1 MKKLTSLFCLCAVS
15 LAQMGTAM
23 ADDSGTTEASNYL
36 KLTGAAS
43 ESEYVLTVSLQNT
56 DKVRDMMFD
65 IAVPTGLTV
74 SNVEIADFSSQTSF
88 TVKTN
93 DAKSR
98 VIMYSTTGVAFT
110 ENYGSPVLNVT
121 LGKEDGTSFEGQTIT
136 LSGVQ
141 LTASTDNVA
150 KLVQTVD
157 NASYTVPTTYANVSG
172 TVYAGASEGQTKTL
186 TEFVGIKEVSPNA
199 IMIVDGTNADL
210 VGDVKNVVYEYAN
223 DGVKTYVCRD
233 FELTDLK
240 DFYSPVDFVAKHVL
254 YTRTVGETVY
264 NSTCCLPFAFATTNL
279 PTGYEILT
287 FAYYEKNVADETQ
300 TQGYVYF
307 SKNDNVKAGVPCFLY
322 STTPSNWTIELE
334 NATVVSTP
342 MNSGGLKGAFA
353 VTDLTDYQPCYRP
366 TKNNDKLTKASA
378 PIQPFRSV
386 LSLKYDERYNGGYD
400 NGAEA
405 PERVK
410 MRIIGG
416 DTDGIETINMDKD
429 ETVIYNINGQK
440 VLNADKAGF
449 YIINGKKVI
458 KK

>member
-36 KLTGAAS
+36 MLSGAVS
-43 ESEYVLTVSLQNT
+43 ESQYVLTVSLENT
-56 DKVRDMMFD
+56 AQVRDMMFD
-65 IAVPTGLTV
+65 ITVPTGLSV
-74 SNVEIADFSSQTSF
+74 SNVATNFSNATSY
-88 TVKTN
+88 TLASN
-93 DAKSR
+93 EAKSR
-98 VIMYSTTGVAFT
+98 VILYSTESAVFDAGF
-110 ENYGSPVLNVT
+110 NSPVLNIT
-121 LGKEDGTSFEGQTIT
+121 LGKEDDATFEGQTIT

-141 LTASTDNVA
+141 LSASTDNGTS
-150 KLVQTVD
+150 LVQTVD
-157 NASYTVPTTYANVSG
+157 NASWTIPASYADVSG
-172 TVYAGASEGQTKTL
+172 TVYAGASEAQTKTL
-186 TEFVGIKEVSPNA
+186 TEFVGIREVSPNA
-199 IMIVDGTNADL
+199 IMIVDGASADL
-210 VGDVKNVVYEYAN
+210 VGDVKNVVYEYTN

-240 DFYSPVDFVAKHVL
+240 DFYSPVDFVAKSVL

-279 PTGYEILT
+279 PDGYEILT
-287 FAYYEKNVADETQ
+287 FSYFERITDT
-300 TQGYVYF
+300 TLDDQGYVYF
-307 SKNDNVKAGVPCFLY
+307 SKNTSVKAGVPCFLY
-322 STTPSNWTIELE
+322 STTPSNWSIELE

-342 MNSGGLKGAFA
+342 MNSSGLKGAFA

-386 LSLKYDERYNGGYD
+386 LSLKYDERYNGGYN
-400 NGAEA
+400 NGDEA

-440 VLNADKAGF
+440 VLNDDKAGF